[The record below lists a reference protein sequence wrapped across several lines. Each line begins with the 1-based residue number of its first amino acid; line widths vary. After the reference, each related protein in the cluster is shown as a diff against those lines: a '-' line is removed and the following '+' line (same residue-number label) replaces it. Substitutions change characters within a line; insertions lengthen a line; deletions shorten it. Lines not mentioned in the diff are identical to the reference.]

1 MKSSKAKPIKK
12 PLRMILT
19 VMVCLLLALGLS
31 AGTALA
37 HEADPHPHA
46 EDSKAADE
54 YKHPKHGTL
63 GQIGAELANPL
74 SDLWALN
81 MSFNMPQFYDGDAN
95 TGDPQLGA
103 TLLF

>member
-31 AGTALA
+31 AGNALA

-46 EDSKAADE
+46 EDSQVGDTK

-63 GQIGAELANPL
+63 GQIGAKLANPL
-74 SDLWALN
+74 SDL
-81 MSFNMPQFYDGDAN
+81 
-95 TGDPQLGA
+95 
-103 TLLF
+103 